1 MRRAGHKRLCGI
13 YHTRG
18 VQGDFR
24 GLTHAIQTHDE
35 QCHAQSG
42 GDRPERPVEYEHA
55 PDCRRRRHFQK
66 QSNRE
71 FIVLECLTIPGMD
84 QLVCMR
90 SFVRVADLHSFTRAA
105 DALGISRAVVSTH
118 VAELERHLRCQLFH
132 RTTRRV
138 GLTSDGAEYLARC
151 QRILAE
157 LEAADETL
165 RRTRL
170 SPQGRL
176 RVDVPVVFGRALLIP
191 ALPKFTARYPDLQL
205 EVQFN
210 DRVIDLIAEEVDLV
224 VRVGAVREP
233 HLVAR
238 RVVTTRLLTCAAPEY
253 LRAHGVPAEPEEL
266 RRHKLVGH
274 LAAGNRRARKWQF
287 QRGAVRKQLSLTFNV
302 AFNSVEAQIMA
313 AIRNA
318 GIVQTM
324 DLVVAE
330 ALATGRLEVV
340 LREWSAPGA
349 PISVVCRSALRDS
362 PKIRVFADFATELL
376 LQYRRRVDAL
386 LD

>member
-1 MRRAGHKRLCGI
+1 MP
-13 YHTRG
+13 YNPG
-18 VQGDFR
+18 V
-24 GLTHAIQTHDE
+24 
-35 QCHAQSG
+35 
-42 GDRPERPVEYEHA
+42 
-55 PDCRRRRHFQK
+55 
-66 QSNRE
+66 
-71 FIVLECLTIPGMD
+71 D

-105 DALGISRAVVSTH
+105 DALGVSRAVVSTH

-157 LEAADETL
+157 LEAADEAL
-165 RRTRL
+165 RGTRA
-170 SPQGRL
+170 SVQGRL

-191 ALPKFTARYPDLQL
+191 ALPQFTARYPDLQL

-253 LRAHGVPAEPEEL
+253 LRAHGGVATPEEL

-274 LAAGNRRARKWQF
+274 LAAGSRRAHKWLF
-287 QRGAVRKQLSLTFNV
+287 QRGTVRKQLSLPFNV
-302 AFNSVEAQIMA
+302 AFNSVEAQVMA
-313 AIRNA
+313 AIRGA
-318 GIVQTM
+318 GVVQTM

-362 PKIRVFADFATELL
+362 PKIRVFADFASELL

-386 LD
+386 LESAPS

>member
-1 MRRAGHKRLCGI
+1 
-13 YHTRG
+13 
-18 VQGDFR
+18 
-24 GLTHAIQTHDE
+24 
-35 QCHAQSG
+35 
-42 GDRPERPVEYEHA
+42 
-55 PDCRRRRHFQK
+55 
-66 QSNRE
+66 
-71 FIVLECLTIPGMD
+71 MD

-151 QRILAE
+151 QRVLAE

-287 QRGAVRKQLSLTFNV
+287 QRGTVRKQLSLTFNV

-349 PISVVCRSALRDS
+349 PILVVCRSALRDS

>member
-1 MRRAGHKRLCGI
+1 MA
-13 YHTRG
+13 YNPG
-18 VQGDFR
+18 V
-24 GLTHAIQTHDE
+24 
-35 QCHAQSG
+35 
-42 GDRPERPVEYEHA
+42 
-55 PDCRRRRHFQK
+55 
-66 QSNRE
+66 
-71 FIVLECLTIPGMD
+71 D

-105 DALGISRAVVSTH
+105 DALGISRTVVSTH
-118 VAELERHLRCQLFH
+118 VAELEQHLRCQLFH

-157 LEAADETL
+157 LEAADEAL
-165 RRTRL
+165 RGSRL
-170 SPQGRL
+170 SVQGRL

-233 HLVAR
+233 HLMAR

-253 LRAHGVPAEPEEL
+253 LRAHGGVATPEEL

-274 LAAGNRRARKWQF
+274 LAAGSRRAHRWLF
-287 QRGAVRKQLSLTFNV
+287 QRGAARKQLSLPFNV

-313 AIRNA
+313 AIRSA

-330 ALATGRLEVV
+330 ALATGRLEVL
-340 LREWSAPGA
+340 LRDWSAPGP

-386 LD
+386 LESAPS